1 MNPARCI
8 VLSVVVAVATFLSLP
23 DTGGGTPEAP
33 SSSPPAS
40 VEVLA
45 AQPGR

>member
-8 VLSVVVAVATFLSLP
+8 VLSVVVAVAMLLSLP
-23 DTGGGTPEAP
+23 DTGGGAADVS

-40 VEVLA
+40 VEILA

>member
-8 VLSVVVAVATFLSLP
+8 VLSVVVAVATLLSLP
-23 DTGGGTPEAP
+23 HSGGGTADV
-33 SSSPPAS
+33 SSTSPPAS